1 MKTRKTSLTRP
12 ALAAAIS
19 LLGLGMSASAMAQD
33 QTENRASDQVQR
45 QDPIYGNQ
53 FMTRQELNEYQTKM
67 RALKTEEERQ
77 AYRLEHHQKMQ
88 ERAKVKGV
96 TLPEAPPV
104 QRPAMG
110 ADMGAGA
117 GTGGGMGAGAGGGMG
132 SGAGGKK

>member
-33 QTENRASDQVQR
+33 QTENRASDQVRR

-117 GTGGGMGAGAGGGMG
+117 GTGGGMGAGAGG
-132 SGAGGKK
+132 KK

>member
-33 QTENRASDQVQR
+33 QTENRASDQVRR

-117 GTGGGMGAGAGGGMG
+117 GTGGGMGADTGGGMG
-132 SGAGGKK
+132 AGAGGKK

>member
-117 GTGGGMGAGAGGGMG
+117 G
-132 SGAGGKK
+132 GKK